1 MTIVRSRSALLMC
14 TAMGLLAASAAQAQ
28 DATNQQGGV
37 TVLERIVV
45 KGKRVAPGSV
55 ADTPLAT
62 ETTATQI
69 ERKQITSIADLGR
82 TQEPGVS
89 LNRSTGSVNIRGL
102 EDSRVLTTVDGIPL
116 TFLSDATRN
125 ATGGLDTFDFSSLS
139 AVDVVRGAD
148 SSRAGPGALGGVL
161 AIRTLEPE
169 DLIGEGRN
177 WGGITKFTYDSMD
190 RSFTPSAALASKI
203 ENTSILFQGSYK
215 KGHER
220 DNKGKVDTYG
230 TTRTKADPLDYDQ
243 YNLLF
248 KLRQELDG
256 GHMIGLT
263 AERFYQDKDIDPR
276 TLLSAAG
283 NYRPGNYRSED
294 GTERNRVSL
303 DYKYE
308 AIATDGL
315 LDSANASLYWQKQ
328 LKLNGYDAYR
338 FTSVVGPISRLND
351 YEQNGFGLVG
361 TAEKN
366 FVTGNLNHRFVFG
379 YDLYTG
385 FAEQYSSGSDN
396 CRLPY
401 TGAFAAC
408 ANLHTNQAD
417 TPKVDTNRIG
427 FYVDDLIEFGS
438 SGFKLNPGVRF
449 DWVEHTPKMTP
460 EFARNAS
467 NPTFPNDFSDTAI
480 SPKLRASY
488 DVNDQMEIYGQW
500 AMGFRAPT
508 SGELY
513 ASFGG
518 AGTYLR
524 TGNPNLESETSNG
537 FEVGTKLGNDD
548 FGGRINL
555 FYNRY
560 ENFIETKDLTAAEQI
575 AAGYNPADYPRG
587 VTRSVNIN
595 RARIYGVEVSAHKRF
610 DNGFGLKGGLA
621 YANGENLDN
630 GSFLRSVAPMKV
642 VLGASYDQET
652 WGVGLDW
659 IGVREARGQTIT
671 AIAGPTASITYLK
684 TPGYGIVDLTTWWE
698 PEQAKGLKINAG
710 IYNVFDKTYYDYS
723 TARTGGT
730 QSMAYYSEPGRSFKI
745 SLTKKF

>member
-1 MTIVRSRSALLMC
+1 MALVAAGSAR
-14 TAMGLLAASAAQAQ
+14 AQQ
-28 DATNQQGGV
+28 PTSQQGSA
-37 TVLERIVV
+37 TVLERIIV
-45 KGKRVAPGSV
+45 KGKRVASGSV

-69 ERKQITSIADLGR
+69 SRKQITSIADLGR

-89 LNRSTGSVNIRGL
+89 FNRSTGSVNIRGL

-139 AVDVVRGAD
+139 TVDVVRSAD

-161 AIRTLEPE
+161 AIHTLEPQ
-169 DLIGEGRN
+169 DLISEGRN
-177 WGGITKFTYDSMD
+177 WGGLTKFTYDSMD
-190 RSFTPSAALASKI
+190 RSFTPSAAVASKI

-220 DNKGKVDTYG
+220 DNKGTVDSYG
-230 TTRTKADPLDYDQ
+230 ATRTKADPLDYDQ

-276 TLLSAAG
+276 TLLSATG
-283 NYRPGNYRSED
+283 NYRPGNYTGDD
-294 GTERNRVSL
+294 GTERDRISL

-308 AIATDGL
+308 AIASDGL
-315 LDSANASLYWQKQ
+315 LDAAAASLYWQKQ
-328 LKLNGYDAYR
+328 VKLNGYDAIR
-338 FTSVVGPISRLND
+338 FPTASNTLVGPITRSND
-351 YEQNGFGLVG
+351 YEQNGFGVVG

-366 FVTGNLNHRFVFG
+366 FMTGNLSHRFVFG

-385 FAEQYSSGSDN
+385 FAEQYSAGADN
-396 CRLPY
+396 CTTITPRPS
-401 TGAFAAC
+401 AC
-408 ANLHTNQAD
+408 SNLHTNQAD

-427 FYVDDLIEFGS
+427 FYLDDLIEFGS
-438 SGFKLNPGVRF
+438 SGFSLNPGVRF
-449 DWVEHTPKMTP
+449 DWVEHTPKMTQ

-467 NPTFPNDFSDTAI
+467 NPSFPDGFSDTAI
-480 SPKLRASY
+480 SPKIRASY
-488 DVNDQMEIYGQW
+488 DVNDQMEVYGQW

-524 TGNPNLESETSNG
+524 AGNPYLESETSNG
-537 FEVGTKLGNDD
+537 FEIGTKLGNDG

-560 ENFIETKDLTAAEQI
+560 NNFIETKDLSVADQI
-575 AAGYNPADYPRG
+575 AAGINPALYPRG
-587 VTRSVNIN
+587 VTRSVNID
-595 RARIYGVEVSAHKRF
+595 RARIYGAEVSAHKRF
-610 DNGFGLKGGLA
+610 DNGFGLKAGLA
-621 YANGENLDN
+621 YANGENLDD
-630 GSFLRSVAPMKV
+630 GSFLKSVAPLKV
-642 VLGASYDQET
+642 VIGTSYDQET

-671 AIAGPTASITYLK
+671 AIAGPTSSITYLK
-684 TPGYGIVDLTTWWE
+684 TPGYGIVDLTAWWE

-730 QSMAYYSEPGRSFKI
+730 QPMAYYSEPGRSFKI
-745 SLTKKF
+745 SLTKTF